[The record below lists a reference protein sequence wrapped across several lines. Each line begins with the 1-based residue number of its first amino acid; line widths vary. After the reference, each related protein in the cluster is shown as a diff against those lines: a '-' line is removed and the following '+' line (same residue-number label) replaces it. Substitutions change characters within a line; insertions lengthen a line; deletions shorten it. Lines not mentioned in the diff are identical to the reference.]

1 MKNKI
6 LPLLVLYVLISF
18 QVFSQDATLHLAPKK
33 TTIHK
38 SSQPGLKKET
48 TYTNPDKIHKTP
60 AKKPMYLDTRLGSNT
75 KKYDTYKKNDKGAGA
90 ATTSPK

>member
-6 LPLLVLYVLISF
+6 LPIMVLFVLISF
-18 QVFSQDATLHLAPKK
+18 RGFSQDTMHQLAPKK

-48 TYTNPDKIHKTP
+48 TYTYPNKIHKTP
-60 AKKPMYLDTRLGSNT
+60 AKKPMYRDTRLGSST

-90 ATTSPK
+90 VTTSPK